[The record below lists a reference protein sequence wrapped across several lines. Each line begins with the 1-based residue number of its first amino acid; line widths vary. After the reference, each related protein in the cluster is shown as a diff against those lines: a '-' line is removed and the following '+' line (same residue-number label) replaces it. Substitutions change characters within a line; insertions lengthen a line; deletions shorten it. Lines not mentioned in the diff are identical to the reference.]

1 MVTYGRR
8 VLTGRG
14 QEGNF
19 QGDGDVPCLD
29 RDTCHMGVYIWWYSL
44 NLCTRDPC
52 ISYINFTSKKEK
64 NSKEQMKWKRQ
75 DIKLEVS
82 DPKGVVY
89 LLFGCKGL
97 PSTGHHKLGSR
108 WATNIS
114 MVITGE
120 GTMNVWSQLSCLN
133 YVPSMRGAETA
144 PACGDGLGPAP
155 AWSSFQLERGQYKE
169 DWPQVTAS

>member
-1 MVTYGRR
+1 
-8 VLTGRG
+8 
-14 QEGNF
+14 
-19 QGDGDVPCLD
+19 
-29 RDTCHMGVYIWWYSL
+29 
-44 NLCTRDPC
+44 
-52 ISYINFTSKKEK
+52 
-64 NSKEQMKWKRQ
+64 MKWKRQ

-133 YVPSMRGAETA
+133 YVPSMRRAETA
-144 PACGDGLGPAP
+144 PACGDGLGHICQET
-155 AWSSFQLERGQYKE
+155 SDQIICQDNSLLVDFDQLI
-169 DWPQVTAS
+169 